1 MAWKLRECN
10 KTLEKPGSK
19 VLILTPLCFVQLS
32 QNQYFTSG
40 LFLEAYFSQ
49 RLKSQIWLIYL
60 FGSVPLNSSKKSRT
74 ISRVM
79 SWMIICLILLLPAA
93 SSDPPE
99 NNPGQII
106 VLHSVLLRVRFT
118 WHSLLPE
125 NRWALTPPFH
135 PYWHKPAVYLCCT
148 IFGVTSTGRY
158 PAPCPVK
165 PGLSSSQTLR

>member
-1 MAWKLRECN
+1 
-10 KTLEKPGSK
+10 
-19 VLILTPLCFVQLS
+19 
-32 QNQYFTSG
+32 
-40 LFLEAYFSQ
+40 
-49 RLKSQIWLIYL
+49 
-60 FGSVPLNSSKKSRT
+60 
-74 ISRVM
+74 
-79 SWMIICLILLLPAA
+79 MIICLLLLLPAA

-165 PGLSSSQTLR
+165 PGLSSPAALRYRGSGHLSYSQRVLVYHRIMGLSRETMLLLPTLFPANHVAFPCIPTADSLCIS

>member
-1 MAWKLRECN
+1 MLNQNSHQRTKYALLWPR
-10 KTLEKPGSK
+10 SK
-19 VLILTPLCFVQLS
+19 
-32 QNQYFTSG
+32 G
-40 LFLEAYFSQ
+40 WMRAYKRTFNLP

-60 FGSVPLNSSKKSRT
+60 FGSVPLNSQKKSRT

-79 SWMIICLILLLPAA
+79 SWMIICLLLLLPAA

-165 PGLSSSQTLR
+165 PGLSSSQTFR

>member
-1 MAWKLRECN
+1 MRAFKRTFNL
-10 KTLEKPGSK
+10 P
-19 VLILTPLCFVQLS
+19 
-32 QNQYFTSG
+32 
-40 LFLEAYFSQ
+40 

-135 PYWHKPAVYLCCT
+135 PYPPEFRKSPAGGRFLLRCHNLTAVRSLACVALCVART
-148 IFGVTSTGRY
+148 FLSRLAAGSDRADLRDKGREL
-158 PAPCPVK
+158 K
-165 PGLSSSQTLR
+165 IKN

>member
-1 MAWKLRECN
+1 
-10 KTLEKPGSK
+10 
-19 VLILTPLCFVQLS
+19 
-32 QNQYFTSG
+32 
-40 LFLEAYFSQ
+40 
-49 RLKSQIWLIYL
+49 
-60 FGSVPLNSSKKSRT
+60 
-74 ISRVM
+74 
-79 SWMIICLILLLPAA
+79 MIICLLLLLPAA

-165 PGLSSSQTLR
+165 PGLSSPGPFRSCQPRLHILLCQKRNIRQLIILPQTLFLVHPQIADPTKPYKTAFHTSKQLPPTNSRRIEFFGISSIGTPTK